1 MDNKLGDKEYELN
14 KQTIKNEL
22 LTPKEY
28 EKKIKEMC
36 DIMEI

>member
-14 KQTIKNEL
+14 KQTIQNEL

-36 DIMEI
+36 DIMGI